1 MRGTVVSRSA
11 IFGCNYLRKFRA
23 DASSR
28 ANASKTLS
36 STTDCTIMSDFHS
49 NIKVFPS
56 FSDTAFFSGEDFSC
70 TLTFKNV
77 AEPSPASSN
86 TSLSQSRGTKIGAD
100 NNLSKFTGV
109 ETMAD
114 AGRSASEGGGVVS
127 PERTTSPHS
136 RSYSTVG
143 HSGAERSNFNYLLR
157 NHGRSQSVAELPAL
171 SETTSP
177 RISPSKRER
186 KIERT
191 ISILA

>member
-1 MRGTVVSRSA
+1 MRT
-11 IFGCNYLRKFRA
+11 FRA
-23 DASSR
+23 DAGSR
-28 ANASKTLS
+28 ANASKTVNC
-36 STTDCTIMSDFHS
+36 TTDCTTMSDFHS

-56 FSDTAFFSGEDFSC
+56 FPDTAFFSGEDFSC

-100 NNLSKFTGV
+100 NNISKFTGV
-109 ETMAD
+109 ETMAA

-143 HSGAERSNFNYLLR
+143 HRGAERSNFNHLLR

-171 SETTSP
+171 SDTTSP
-177 RISPSKRER
+177 RISQSKTER

-191 ISILA
+191 TSTLP